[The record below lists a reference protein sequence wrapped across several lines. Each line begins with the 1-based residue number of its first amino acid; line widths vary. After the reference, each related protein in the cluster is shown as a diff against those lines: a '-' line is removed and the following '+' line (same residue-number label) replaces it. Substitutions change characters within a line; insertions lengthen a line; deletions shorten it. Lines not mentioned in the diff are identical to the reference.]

1 MKNLIKTACAEV
13 GIELS
18 EKQLGQFES
27 YYKLLIEWNKKMNL
41 TRITEPGEVAVKH
54 FADSLTLLNFV
65 EIPEGASVI
74 DVGTGAG
81 FPGIPLK
88 IARPDIKLTLLDS
101 LNKRL
106 TFLNE
111 VCFEL
116 GIKSALVHSRAEHA
130 SKNPP
135 YREAYDLAVSR
146 AVARMKVLAEYCLPY
161 VKVGGQFAAMK
172 GPDLRDELEEAAEII
187 ETLGGEITGFDEFS
201 LKNAG
206 DRTIVTI
213 EKTSKTPRGF
223 PRRKI

>member
-1 MKNLIKTACAEV
+1 MKNLIKTACADV
-13 GIELS
+13 GIELDD
-18 EKQLGQFES
+18 KQLSKLER
-27 YYKLLIEWNKKMNL
+27 YYELLIEWNKKMNL
-41 TRITEPGEVAVKH
+41 TRITEPEEVAVKH

-88 IARPDIKLTLLDS
+88 IARPDIRLTLLDS

-106 TFLNE
+106 TFLDE

-116 GIKSALVHSRAEHA
+116 GIESNLVHSRAEHA

-146 AVARMKVLAEYCLPY
+146 AVARMRVLAEYCLPY

-172 GPDLRDELEEAAEII
+172 GPDLREELEEAAEII
-187 ETLGGEITGFDEFS
+187 ETLGGDITGFDEFS
-201 LKNAG
+201 LNNAG